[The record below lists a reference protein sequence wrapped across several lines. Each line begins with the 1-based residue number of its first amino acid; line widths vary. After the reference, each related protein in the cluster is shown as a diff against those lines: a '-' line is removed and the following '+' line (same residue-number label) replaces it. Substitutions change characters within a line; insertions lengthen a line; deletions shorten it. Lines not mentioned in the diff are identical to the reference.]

1 MARYQTQSIPTGKFL
16 SMSANLL
23 HRAFIEANRTSA
35 KQAFRELSGGGTLPI
50 ATVKM
55 EDESTVRFR
64 VALDHS
70 EFRGHFNY
78 SAFRASLATLLANI
92 ARALREGKQVPT
104 FAGSGGDDTTIFGVG
119 AVTVEEG
126 TPSVMVL
133 GADLG
138 APGAGV
144 MLRLMYLDPAQF
156 GQQEVAGAGGD
167 VDPAGENL
175 QG

>member
-23 HRAFIEANRTSA
+23 HRAFIEASRTSA
-35 KQAFRELSGGGTLPI
+35 KQAFRELSGGDPVAI

-55 EDESTVRFR
+55 EDDSTVRFR

-70 EFRGHFNY
+70 EFRGRFNY
-78 SAFRASLATLLANI
+78 GAFRASLATLLANI
-92 ARALREGKQVPT
+92 AKALREGKQVPT
-104 FAGSGGDDTTIFGVG
+104 FAGSEGKETTIFGVA

-144 MLRLMYLDPAQF
+144 LLRLMYLDPAQF
-156 GQQEVAGAGGD
+156 EQRQVAGSRSDA
-167 VDPAGENL
+167 DPAGENV
-175 QG
+175 

>member
-1 MARYQTQSIPTGKFL
+1 MAPYKTQSIPTGKFL

-23 HRAFIEANRTSA
+23 HRAFIETSRTSA
-35 KQAFRELSGGGTLPI
+35 KQAFRALSGGGTVPI

-55 EDESTVRFR
+55 EDNSTVRFT

-70 EFRGHFNY
+70 EFRGRFNY
-78 SAFRASLATLLANI
+78 GAFRASLATLLGNI
-92 ARALREGKQVPT
+92 AGVLREGKAVST
-104 FAGSGGDDTTIFGVG
+104 FAGAGDGDTTIFGVS

-138 APGAGV
+138 APGTGV
-144 MLRLMYLDPAQF
+144 VLRLMYLDPAQF
-156 GQQEVAGAGGD
+156 EGRQVADSGSDAA
-167 VDPAGENL
+167 PAGENV
-175 QG
+175 

>member
-23 HRAFIEANRTSA
+23 HRAFIEANRTTA
-35 KQAFRELSGGGTLPI
+35 KQAFRELSGGRTLPI

-70 EFRGHFNY
+70 EFRGRFNY
-78 SAFRASLATLLANI
+78 GAFRASLATLLANI
-92 ARALREGKQVPT
+92 AGALREGKPVST
-104 FAGSGGDDTTIFGVG
+104 FAGAGGEGTTIFGIS

-126 TPSVMVL
+126 APSVMVL
-133 GADLG
+133 GAELG

-144 MLRLMYLDPAQF
+144 LLRLMYLDPAQF
-156 GQQEVAGAGGD
+156 EQQPVAVRGSDA
-167 VDPAGENL
+167 DPAGENA
-175 QG
+175 

>member
-35 KQAFRELSGGGTLPI
+35 KQVFRELSGGGTVPI
-50 ATVKM
+50 ATVRM
-55 EDESTVRFR
+55 EDDSTVHFR

-70 EFRGHFNY
+70 EFRGRLNY
-78 SAFRASLATLLANI
+78 GAFRASLATLLANI
-92 ARALREGKQVPT
+92 AGALREEKAVST
-104 FAGSGGDDTTIFGVG
+104 FAGAGGEDSMIFGIS

-133 GADLG
+133 GADMG

-144 MLRLMYLDPAQF
+144 LLRLMYLDPAQF
-156 GQQEVAGAGGD
+156 EQQQVADSGSDA
-167 VDPAGENL
+167 DPAEEKG
-175 QG
+175 

>member
-1 MARYQTQSIPTGKFL
+1 MARYKTQPIPTGKFL

-23 HRAFIEANRTSA
+23 HRAFIETNRTSA
-35 KQAFRELSGGGTLPI
+35 KQAFRELAGAGTVPI

-55 EDESTVRFR
+55 EDDSTVRFR

-70 EFRGHFNY
+70 EFRGRFNY
-78 SAFRASLATLLANI
+78 GAFRASLTTLLANI

-104 FAGSGGDDTTIFGVG
+104 FAGSEGKETTIFGVA

-138 APGAGV
+138 APGSGV
-144 MLRLMYLDPAQF
+144 LLRLMYLDPAQF
-156 GQQEVAGAGGD
+156 EQRQVADTPGD
-167 VDPAGENL
+167 ADPAGEDV
-175 QG
+175 